1 MGESLRQFPGTVHH
15 INKLRP
21 DPDNGVYATVAEA
34 AASTGAVPDLAVM
47 CVPAAVTV
55 DAVRDAALAGTQ
67 LAIVCAGGFAESG
80 VNGALMQQELSHV
93 CSETGIRVL
102 GPNTS
107 GVIVPPAGLIASF
120 VPGLDVVREGPVA
133 VIAASGGV
141 NHALTFALSNRN
153 IGIRVAVG
161 LGNAVDIDMAD
172 VLEALADDA
181 ETGLIALHIESIGD
195 GRRLVEAVA
204 RVVDRIPVI
213 ASVIGRADVAEFAKS
228 HTGALAAP
236 WRTTR
241 AALRHAG
248 AVIVDD
254 ERELIEAITALSL
267 LRVERRSAPP
277 GVAIVT
283 GQAGPGLLLTDAIRN
298 HKVSV
303 PSLSASTVES
313 LKRDL
318 PDLTFQQNPVDTGRP
333 GSSFADVIRTVSSDE
348 SIDLTV
354 VFALLEPD
362 VIDLPS
368 VLESLGSETSS
379 VIAVVGGP
387 KPGIEEAHR
396 RLVGSGI
403 PCYDSPAAAAIGVR
417 ALIEDVNRPSWLVP
431 ANRNRRDRPELLSAS
446 GFDEFEAKH
455 LLGSIGIAVPDGV
468 ACDSDSQ
475 VREHFSRMSSPAVL
489 KVLDAKILHKTEI
502 GGVVLSIVTVEELDA
517 AIEQLQAIGATRFL
531 LEEMAPP
538 GVDVLVAARRDP
550 LFGPM
555 VTLAM
560 GGTYAELFDDVAI
573 RLAPLNV
580 ADAESMLSELRLGP
594 LLGGWRGTSP
604 LELERL
610 WRIICELGDLLMDQP
625 NINEIEINPLRVGVG
640 EQPLALDALVLV
652 KDSSQ

>member
-1 MGESLRQFPGTVHH
+1 MSTSARVAPSTLRPLFAPSVVALVGASSTHGKLGWAMGESLRQFPGTVHH

-277 GVAIVT
+277 GGRYWPT
-283 GQAGPGLLLTDAIRN
+283 GI
-298 HKVSV
+298 
-303 PSLSASTVES
+303 
-313 LKRDL
+313 
-318 PDLTFQQNPVDTGRP
+318 
-333 GSSFADVIRTVSSDE
+333 
-348 SIDLTV
+348 
-354 VFALLEPD
+354 
-362 VIDLPS
+362 
-368 VLESLGSETSS
+368 
-379 VIAVVGGP
+379 
-387 KPGIEEAHR
+387 
-396 RLVGSGI
+396 
-403 PCYDSPAAAAIGVR
+403 
-417 ALIEDVNRPSWLVP
+417 
-431 ANRNRRDRPELLSAS
+431 
-446 GFDEFEAKH
+446 
-455 LLGSIGIAVPDGV
+455 
-468 ACDSDSQ
+468 
-475 VREHFSRMSSPAVL
+475 
-489 KVLDAKILHKTEI
+489 IL
-502 GGVVLSIVTVEELDA
+502 
-517 AIEQLQAIGATRFL
+517 
-531 LEEMAPP
+531 
-538 GVDVLVAARRDP
+538 
-550 LFGPM
+550 
-555 VTLAM
+555 
-560 GGTYAELFDDVAI
+560 
-573 RLAPLNV
+573 
-580 ADAESMLSELRLGP
+580 
-594 LLGGWRGTSP
+594 
-604 LELERL
+604 
-610 WRIICELGDLLMDQP
+610 C
-625 NINEIEINPLRVGVG
+625 
-640 EQPLALDALVLV
+640 
-652 KDSSQ
+652 